1 MKLNKIE
8 LNYITMKI
16 DRKILVWSENYG
28 SIVFAKS
35 KNEAKQM
42 YKRNYPD
49 EKFISASVSKL
60 TGILC

>member
-1 MKLNKIE
+1 MKV
-8 LNYITMKI
+8 

-35 KNEAKQM
+35 KNQAKQI

-49 EKFISASVSKL
+49 EKLISASVSKFS
-60 TGILC
+60 GILC